1 MWFKFVLLFS
11 IKFSGLI
18 HSHIIFIYKTSR
30 IVMASNQIHTVKG
43 IKLDRAT
50 VSYWAVGD

>member
-1 MWFKFVLLFS
+1 MWFNIVLLFTT
-11 IKFSGLI
+11 KFSGLI
-18 HSHIIFIYKTSR
+18 HSHVIFIYKTSR
-30 IVMASNQIHTVKG
+30 TVMASNQIHTVKG